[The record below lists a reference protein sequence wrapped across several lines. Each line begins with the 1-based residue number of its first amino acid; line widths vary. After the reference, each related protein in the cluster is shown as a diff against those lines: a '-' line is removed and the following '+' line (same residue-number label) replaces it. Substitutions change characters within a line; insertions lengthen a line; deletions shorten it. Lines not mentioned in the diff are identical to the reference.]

1 VSERKR
7 PPPPHAFPK
16 GVSGNPAG
24 KPKGTRNKIERPIV
38 ALMGQHAE
46 AVAQRVIDE
55 ALQGDLQACRLVLER
70 VSPAPKDRPIN
81 LPDLPSTHNVAGV
94 SEAQQRILE
103 AVADGVVTP
112 SEGSTL
118 SGILEARRKA
128 LETHELE
135 QRILA
140 LENRK

>member
-1 VSERKR
+1 MSERKR

-103 AVADGVVTP
+103 AVADGGITP

-140 LENRK
+140 LEGRK

>member
-1 VSERKR
+1 
-7 PPPPHAFPK
+7 
-16 GVSGNPAG
+16 VSGNPAG

>member
-1 VSERKR
+1 MSERKR

-70 VSPAPKDRPIN
+70 VSPAPKDRPIT
-81 LPDLPSTHNVAGV
+81 LLDLPSTHNVAGV

-103 AVADGVVTP
+103 AVADGVVTT

-118 SGILEARRKA
+118 SGILEARTKA

>member
-1 VSERKR
+1 MTERKKT
-7 PPPPHAFPK
+7 PPPHAFKP
-16 GVSGNPAG
+16 GQSGNPAG
-24 KPKGTRNKIERPIV
+24 KPRGTKNKIERPII

-81 LPDLPSTHNVAGV
+81 LPDMPDTRSAVGV
-94 SEAQQRILE
+94 SQAQQRILE
-103 AVADGVVTP
+103 AVAEGGITP

-118 SGILEARRKA
+118 TGILEARRKA
-128 LETHELE
+128 LETVELE
-135 QRILA
+135 QRITA
-140 LENRK
+140 LETRK

>member
-1 VSERKR
+1 MSERKR
-7 PPPPHAFPK
+7 PPPPHAFQR

-103 AVADGVVTP
+103 AVADGGITP
-112 SEGSTL
+112 GEGGTL
-118 SGILEARRKA
+118 SSILESRRKA